1 MPTHPEGR
9 QWDDPPQCISSP
21 VVAANRVG
29 NRALAPKYCR
39 CPGSLLHLKL
49 KFSIPESLDDEK
61 VIADISNGIMTMR
74 VPKAESAKPRKIEIK
89 VA

>member
-1 MPTHPEGR
+1 
-9 QWDDPPQCISSP
+9 
-21 VVAANRVG
+21 
-29 NRALAPKYCR
+29 
-39 CPGSLLHLKL
+39 LLHLKL

-74 VPKAESAKPRKIEIK
+74 VPKAETVKPRKIEIK